1 MNFHETVMGKQFF
14 NRQLPQL
21 IRALD
26 DIAKAKA
33 QPAPVIRLPES
44 GMEDILAELYNVR
57 YMPECHL
64 VRENDPL
71 NQDVHDALH
80 ALLKSLSPEQQDLFA
95 KYEEAENARGD
106 SISEQAYKDGARLAI
121 QLMMAGCAGPAN
133 DEKAA

>member
-21 IRALD
+21 IRALE

-33 QPAPVIRLPES
+33 RPAPVIRLPES
-44 GMEDILAELYNVR
+44 EAEDILADLYHER
-57 YMPECHL
+57 YAPECRL
-64 VRENDPL
+64 RRENNPL
-71 NQDVHDALH
+71 DRDVHDALH

-106 SISEQAYKDGARLAI
+106 NISERAYKDGARLAI
-121 QLMMAGCAGPAN
+121 QLMMAGCANPA
-133 DEKAA
+133 DEEKTA